1 MLRTIGIALSL
12 LGLGSYL
19 YFALGETRPFEAR
32 TLVYPLAFIS
42 ALATYFLRPRA
53 SVTWIAFGLNV
64 LALASGLIVVT
75 GMARYTVHDVASL
88 MPVLIGI
95 VLFVL
100 PAGFNLVNLFKA
112 NM

>member
-1 MLRTIGIALSL
+1 
-12 LGLGSYL
+12 
-19 YFALGETRPFEAR
+19 
-32 TLVYPLAFIS
+32 VYPLAFSS
-42 ALATYFLRPRA
+42 ALATYHLRPRTPVA
-53 SVTWIAFGLNV
+53 WTAFGLNV

-75 GMARYTVHDVASL
+75 GMARYTVHDVDSL

-100 PAGFNLVNLFKA
+100 PAALNLVNVFKA